1 MQSITLGIGAYIYIG
16 TLLLLFGINIYISIK
31 GLPVKYKQCYIGGIP
46 SEEYFELVN
55 KGTDIK
61 VIHDMMDNAL
71 RDIKEQ
77 NSIEKE
83 AAEAA
88 L

>member
-1 MQSITLGIGAYIYIG
+1 M
-16 TLLLLFGINIYISIK
+16 
-31 GLPVKYKQCYIGGIP
+31 KYKQCYIGGIP

-61 VIHDMMDNAL
+61 AIHEMMDKAL